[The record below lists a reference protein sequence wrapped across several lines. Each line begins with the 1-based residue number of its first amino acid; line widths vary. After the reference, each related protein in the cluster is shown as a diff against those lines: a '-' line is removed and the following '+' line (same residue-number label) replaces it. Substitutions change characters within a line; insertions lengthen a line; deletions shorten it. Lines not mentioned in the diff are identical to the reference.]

1 MHHGHHSSQGQP
13 LTHFAYK
20 PWGTVMAVG
29 HDHGLGAQSSPGM
42 RVVLL
47 PLTRILLPTPP
58 HTSSPPSTLT
68 PDPHQFLSLA
78 PALPSPSSPLPPPA
92 PRPTSWWRCYSL
104 PLRRMRSLTTS
115 SSSTRARL
123 PSTAPARM
131 PCPSLPPW
139 AWSAPHARRQ
149 QTSCR
154 RCSQRRTS
162 RWVGAAHGLA
172 RWVGACLLSAAF
184 SAVGFINSGVVQ
196 CLVIMCAMNPS
207 LLGFDG
213 PAPLH

>member
-78 PALPSPSSPLPPPA
+78 PALPSPSSPLPPPCPQANILVALLQPSPETYEIFDDIILLNEGKIASHTAVA
-92 PRPTSWWRCYSL
+92 PT
-104 PLRRMRSLTTS
+104 
-115 SSSTRARL
+115 
-123 PSTAPARM
+123 
-131 PCPSLPPW
+131 
-139 AWSAPHARRQ
+139 
-149 QTSCR
+149 
-154 RCSQRRTS
+154 
-162 RWVGAAHGLA
+162 
-172 RWVGACLLSAAF
+172 
-184 SAVGFINSGVVQ
+184 
-196 CLVIMCAMNPS
+196 
-207 LLGFDG
+207 
-213 PAPLH
+213 